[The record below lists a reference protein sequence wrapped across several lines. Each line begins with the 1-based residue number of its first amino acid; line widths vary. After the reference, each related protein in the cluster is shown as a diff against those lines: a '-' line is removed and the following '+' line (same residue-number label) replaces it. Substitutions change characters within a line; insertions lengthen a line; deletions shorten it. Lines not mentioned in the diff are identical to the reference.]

1 MNESILNTIK
11 KLLGIAEDYPFFDL
25 DIKTH
30 INTVFSMM
38 HSFGATPP
46 NGYRIPGS
54 SEKWSDFLNGIT
66 YLDMVQSYIFFEV
79 RLMFDLPT
87 TSFTI
92 ESYRKLA
99 DQLQW
104 RLNIS
109 ELAFN
114 PNAYDV
120 LKDDDP
126 EDED

>member
-1 MNESILNTIK
+1 
-11 KLLGIAEDYPFFDL
+11 
-25 DIKTH
+25 
-30 INTVFSMM
+30 
-38 HSFGATPP
+38 
-46 NGYRIPGS
+46 
-54 SEKWSDFLNGIT
+54 
-66 YLDMVQSYIFFEV
+66 MVQSYIFFEV
-79 RLMFDLPT
+79 RLMFDPPT

-99 DQLQW
+99 DQLKW